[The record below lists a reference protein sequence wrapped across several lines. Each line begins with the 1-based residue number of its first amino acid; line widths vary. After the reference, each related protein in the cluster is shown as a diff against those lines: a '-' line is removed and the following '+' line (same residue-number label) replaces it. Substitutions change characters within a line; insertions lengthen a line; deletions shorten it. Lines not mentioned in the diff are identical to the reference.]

1 MTLKVLTALVLLG
14 SQAFSQEGSMGTS
27 YAFSGACSSQGS
39 WTQSALAATQ
49 NLRKVTLQLKND
61 PNCKALGTSVQA
73 AIGNLE
79 SQIKTASDTPG
90 RASRMAQIPQEIG
103 ALRDFATSSPEMRS
117 KVLKLMMDRSI
128 EGATL
133 SAQVPVPSKDEVVA
147 NSLVDFGARLKRSTS
162 TGLSMLNQVVDAIPQ
177 LDECLT
183 SDAQAALGSYLSMAV
198 QVTSSFASS
207 GSDSNGSQLAMTVSK
222 LTNLIRERKYAKVL
236 RKLNQQEF
244 MASMACLMEV
254 TSESFCQAR
263 DGMNLFKSGMA
274 SLNLNTISKSTA
286 SEKNP
291 FAGYYILNT
300 HVPNITRWLQKL
312 QIGVDPKLPTD
323 ALFQNKILDEINDYN
338 KGVKSLLG
346 LYNTSLLT
354 IKSLPTLEGKQNAVL
369 SLVNM
374 IYGQMLGNEDNST
387 SEKTN
392 FFITGKT
399 YTKIPFLLMEIPI
412 PDQVSGKVMPMM
424 RYNDWLQ
431 YNMASIPAF
440 QDPEALAE
448 KIGHNMKSIIAEAN
462 LSSIQYFN
470 KWFIVDKMALAT
482 ESMVDINYTVRDS
495 LKAIDDYL
503 KILQGRVVSLNGE
516 MSILPIIVDTR
527 VRLKKILDQYNKIQE
542 LGRNFNKKSY
552 AQMSAEEIQKIPQ
565 AYEDLINTVYDQFM
579 VMLARSGFIA
589 NRMTTFVYQDYIM
602 LIQNKV
608 NFSDYQGEL
617 FTALGMG
624 ALDRMIQNMGGNPA
638 NVQTDLNLALR
649 INKGNIEALE
659 LLLKDNV
666 ISTISELKM
675 TADGKYGEASA
686 LTRNS
691 LERLVMDYAHEN
703 GRKTWSR
710 PFTPLNV
717 FMVAPQEFPLMMAYM
732 FKHSDRYRFSP
743 SEVNELAP
751 QSEYSDV
758 SGVYAQLCVQSLAFV
773 DQRPLLDLCQGA
785 VLTSPMTKNPDFSI
799 NYNTRLVSHMSDKGK
814 TLQLRTS
821 LNHSDRICAFR
832 DFNRKNMV
840 LYMSMGKK

>member
-1 MTLKVLTALVLLG
+1 
-14 SQAFSQEGSMGTS
+14 
-27 YAFSGACSSQGS
+27 
-39 WTQSALAATQ
+39 
-49 NLRKVTLQLKND
+49 
-61 PNCKALGTSVQA
+61 
-73 AIGNLE
+73 
-79 SQIKTASDTPG
+79 
-90 RASRMAQIPQEIG
+90 
-103 ALRDFATSSPEMRS
+103 
-117 KVLKLMMDRSI
+117 
-128 EGATL
+128 
-133 SAQVPVPSKDEVVA
+133 
-147 NSLVDFGARLKRSTS
+147 
-162 TGLSMLNQVVDAIPQ
+162 
-177 LDECLT
+177 
-183 SDAQAALGSYLSMAV
+183 
-198 QVTSSFASS
+198 
-207 GSDSNGSQLAMTVSK
+207 
-222 LTNLIRERKYAKVL
+222 
-236 RKLNQQEF
+236 
-244 MASMACLMEV
+244 
-254 TSESFCQAR
+254 
-263 DGMNLFKSGMA
+263 
-274 SLNLNTISKSTA
+274 
-286 SEKNP
+286 
-291 FAGYYILNT
+291 
-300 HVPNITRWLQKL
+300 
-312 QIGVDPKLPTD
+312 
-323 ALFQNKILDEINDYN
+323 
-338 KGVKSLLG
+338 
-346 LYNTSLLT
+346 
-354 IKSLPTLEGKQNAVL
+354 
-369 SLVNM
+369 
-374 IYGQMLGNEDNST
+374 
-387 SEKTN
+387 
-392 FFITGKT
+392 
-399 YTKIPFLLMEIPI
+399 
-412 PDQVSGKVMPMM
+412 
-424 RYNDWLQ
+424 
-431 YNMASIPAF
+431 
-440 QDPEALAE
+440 
-448 KIGHNMKSIIAEAN
+448 
-462 LSSIQYFN
+462 
-470 KWFIVDKMALAT
+470 
-482 ESMVDINYTVRDS
+482 
-495 LKAIDDYL
+495 
-503 KILQGRVVSLNGE
+503 

-542 LGRNFNKKSY
+542 LGRNFNRKNY

-666 ISTISELKM
+666 ISTIAELKM